1 MTTAYRIAVTLVSS
15 QAGLL
20 EDTVERARCQIVAEL
35 AWNGHPAGL
44 GGMLELTMATPNCD
58 KEPPVIMQQT
68 EQGTHFHPPTLPL
81 APSLQ
86 CSKTFA
92 RNWF

>member
-20 EDTVERARCQIVAEL
+20 EDTVERAGCQIVAGL
-35 AWNGHPAGL
+35 AWNGDPARL
-44 GGMLELTMATPNCD
+44 GGMLELTMATANCD

-68 EQGTHFHPPTLPL
+68 EQGSHFHPPTLTL
-81 APSLQ
+81 APFLQ
-86 CSKTFA
+86 RSRTRA
-92 RNWF
+92 YH